1 MVKNLVSFTNQKP
14 KTRID
19 SHLAAYATLAGVALA
34 APAVAKADIVYSGM
48 VNISVPNNFDG
59 VYINFVTGQTGTS
72 GASVPGWN
80 WNPYNGGTGLQF
92 FWNGTPNGGLS
103 LDTTTYAVLPNGAPI
118 SSANVYLN
126 TTSTAATAA
135 WRAGSTCYLGIRI
148 INSQTNQTNYGWV
161 HFNTTGSTG
170 FPATIVEYAFENMGQ
185 SIIAGSG
192 TAPCPEPSTSALLGL
207 MAAGALGVRA
217 WRKHKAA

>member
-14 KTRID
+14 KKTRID

-126 TTSTAATAA
+126 TTSTAATAVLA
-135 WRAGSTCYLGIRI
+135 KQSW
-148 INSQTNQTNYGWV
+148 NGWV
-161 HFNTTGSTG
+161 FWE
-170 FPATIVEYAFENMGQ
+170 V
-185 SIIAGSG
+185 
-192 TAPCPEPSTSALLGL
+192 
-207 MAAGALGVRA
+207 AAGPGGTMAKLDDI
-217 WRKHKAA
+217 RKKAISQKAASEE